1 MCWFFCTIKDCNKD
15 TEPFGSDFFGGETVM
30 SRRLVRELV
39 IQRQYQQLVHPEDQ
53 GDIFAPNEAKLSG
66 EDKSYY
72 EIIRAGLAAHL
83 DEIDPYII
91 RYVKSG
97 WSLDRLSIV
106 DRAVLR
112 LAVYELLYQK
122 DIPAKVVVNEAVDL
136 AKAFSGEE
144 AGRFVNGILGKI
156 IAELEEPK

>member
-1 MCWFFCTIKDCNKD
+1 
-15 TEPFGSDFFGGETVM
+15 M

-53 GDIFAPNEAKLSG
+53 GDIFVSNEAKLTD

-72 EIIRAGLAAHL
+72 EILRAGLATYL
-83 DEIDPYII
+83 EEIDPYIS

-136 AKAFSGEE
+136 AKAFSGED
-144 AGRFVNGILGKI
+144 AGRFINGILGKI
-156 IAELEEPK
+156 IAELEMVK

>member
-1 MCWFFCTIKDCNKD
+1 
-15 TEPFGSDFFGGETVM
+15 M

-53 GDIFAPNEAKLSG
+53 GDIFAPNEAKLTN

-72 EIIRAGLAAHL
+72 ETVRTGLSTHL
-83 DEIDPYII
+83 DEIDPYIS
-91 RYVKSG
+91 RYIKSG

-122 DIPAKVVVNEAVDL
+122 EIPAKVVVNEAVDL
-136 AKAFSGEE
+136 AKAFSGGES
-144 AGRFVNGILGKI
+144 GRFINGILGKI
-156 IAELEEPK
+156 IAELEVAK

>member
-1 MCWFFCTIKDCNKD
+1 
-15 TEPFGSDFFGGETVM
+15 M

-53 GDIFAPNEAKLSG
+53 GDIFAPNEAKLTE
-66 EDKSYY
+66 EDRGYY
-72 EIIRAGLAAHL
+72 EIIRQGLKAHL
-83 DEIDPYII
+83 EQIDPYIS

-112 LAVYELLYQK
+112 LAIYELLYQK
-122 DIPAKVVVNEAVDL
+122 DIPTKVVVNEAVDL

-144 AGRFVNGILGKI
+144 AGRFVNGVLGKI
-156 IAELEEPK
+156 ITELGVSK

>member
-1 MCWFFCTIKDCNKD
+1 
-15 TEPFGSDFFGGETVM
+15 M

-53 GDIFAPNEAKLSG
+53 GDIFAPNEAKLTE
-66 EDKSYY
+66 EDRSYY
-72 EIIRAGLAAHL
+72 EVVQKGLAAHL
-83 DEIDPYII
+83 QEIDPYIR
-91 RYVKSG
+91 RYIKSG
-97 WSLDRLSIV
+97 WTLDRLSIV

-156 IAELEEPK
+156 ITELEVKK